1 MAGLGDGMLDRLKK
15 AKDDMFSI
23 SGLTAII
30 MEVEKEAYDLAQ
42 TFALGG
48 QNADTIRASLADAAS
63 EVKALGGSFNDVVA
77 TQSAVFTNLGRQ
89 VNMTSEG
96 MTELYATT
104 KATGVGAGELLNHFK
119 NIGVSTYDVGENM
132 EKVVQAARDIGVNA
146 SAVSGEAIKN
156 MEMLNKYNF
165 QGGVDGLARM
175 AAQAVNLR
183 VSIDS
188 ISNLMAKA
196 FEPDQAIELAAKM
209 QMLGAQQSAL
219 LDPLR
224 LMDMAQNDP
233 EEMMNQVAEL
243 GKQFVQ
249 FNEEAGRF
257 EIAPGGK
264 RQMMELAKAMDI
276 PYDQLTKM
284 ALAGTELDD
293 KMNKIK
299 FPSDVA
305 DEDTQKMIANMAEM
319 KDGQYVVKFK
329 DENGQVLTKAIED
342 LTDKEI
348 ESLAQQKEEAP
359 KTMEEIAASQLDTM
373 ESIDANIASMNKA
386 GYAVAGGKAT
396 GDVMKTMRGG
406 GDIAGKF
413 VRDVQGDSDKM
424 REGVDKAFMD
434 NIGSINKLLSG
445 EGSLNDVISTVSSTF
460 GGLKT
465 NLTENF
471 NKAVDNAKVSLDGL
485 TNSNNMFVELIK
497 NATTATIGYVKEH
510 EKLGTD
516 NSKTD
521 NVTTNTTTLQAQDLL
536 IHTLPEDKLVL
547 AAGTNLDGN
556 NNNGQTNNTPKD
568 INVNFKLDLTSN
580 NPNINPQDIIKAL
593 SDTGLQ
599 GKMVSAVQQGV
610 RNMSGAPFGNE
621 MSNYK
626 NNLMLGESM
635 GIS

>member
-1 MAGLGDGMLDRLKK
+1 MAGVGDGMIDKLKK
-15 AKDDMFSI
+15 AKDEMFTI
-23 SGLTAII
+23 SGLTSVI
-30 MEVEKEAYDLAQ
+30 MEVEKEAYNLAEA
-42 TFALGG
+42 FALGG

-63 EVKALGGSFNDVVA
+63 EVKALGGSFQDVVD
-77 TQSAVFTNLGRQ
+77 TQKAVFTNLGRQ

-165 QGGVDGLARM
+165 QGGVAGLARM
-175 AAQAVNLR
+175 AAHLR

-188 ISNLMAKA
+188 ISGLMTKA
-196 FEPDQAIELAAKM
+196 FETDQAVELAAKM

-386 GYAVAGGKAT
+386 GYAIAGGKAS
-396 GDVMKTMRGG
+396 GDVMKTMRAG

-424 REGVDKAFMD
+424 REGVDKAFID
-434 NIGSINKLLSG
+434 NISSINKLLSG

-471 NKAVDNAKVSLDGL
+471 DKAVTNAKTSLDGL
-485 TNSNNMFVELIK
+485 TNSNNMFTDLIK
-497 NATTATIGYVKEH
+497 NAATATLKYGAEH
-510 EKLGTD
+510 EKINLGTE
-516 NSKTD
+516 NKTTQP
-521 NVTTNTTTLQAQDLL
+521 TTQTVEAKDLL
-536 IHTLPEDKLVL
+536 IKTLPEDTLVM

-556 NNNGQTNNTPKD
+556 KNNTMGNTTPQKID
-568 INVNFKLDLTSN
+568 VNFKLDVTSN
-580 NPNINPQDIIKAL
+580 NQNINPQDIIKAL
-593 SDTGLQ
+593 NDTGLQ
-599 GKMVSAVQQGV
+599 SKMVSAIQEGV
-610 RNMSGAPFGNE
+610 RNMSGVPFGND
-621 MSNYK
+621 MSNMK

-635 GIS
+635 GV

>member
-1 MAGLGDGMLDRLKK
+1 MAGVGDGMIDKLKK
-15 AKDDMFSI
+15 AKDEMFTI
-23 SGLTAII
+23 SGLTSVI
-30 MEVEKEAYDLAQ
+30 MEVEKEAYNLAEA
-42 TFALGG
+42 FALGG

-63 EVKALGGSFNDVVA
+63 DIKALGGSFQDVVT
-77 TQSAVFTNLGRQ
+77 TQTAVFEKLGRQ
-89 VNMTSEG
+89 VNMSSEG

-104 KATGVGAGELLNHFK
+104 KATGVGAGELIEHFK
-119 NIGVSTYDVGENM
+119 NIGVSTYDIGENM

-146 SAVSGEAIKN
+146 SAVSKEAIGN
-156 MEMLNKYNF
+156 LEMMNKYNF
-165 QGGVDGLARM
+165 QGGVEGLARM

-183 VSIDS
+183 VSVGEIGKT
-188 ISNLMAKA
+188 MAKA
-196 FEPDQAIELAAKM
+196 FEPEGAIEMAAAM
-209 QMLGAQQSAL
+209 QRLGATQAGL

-249 FNEEAGRF
+249 FNEEAGKF

-264 RQMMELAKAMDI
+264 RQLIELEEKLG
-276 PYDQLTKM
+276 LTSGTLSKM
-284 ALAGTELDD
+284 ALAGAELDD
-293 KMNKIK
+293 KISKIR

-348 ESLAQQKEEAP
+348 ESLAKQEEVAP

-386 GYAVAGGKAT
+386 GYAIAGGKAS
-396 GDVMKTMRGG
+396 GDVMKTMRAGG
-406 GDIAGKF
+406 NIAGKF
-413 VRDVQGDSDKM
+413 VRDVQGDSDKL
-424 REGVDKAFMD
+424 REGVDKAFIN
-434 NIGSINKLLSG
+434 NISSINKLLSG

-460 GGLKT
+460 GSLKT
-465 NLTENF
+465 NLSENF
-471 NKAVDNAKVSLDGL
+471 DKAVTNAKTSLDGL
-485 TNSNNMFVELIK
+485 TNSNNMFTDLIK
-497 NATTATIGYVKEH
+497 NAATATLNYAAEH
-510 EKLGTD
+510 EKINLGTETK
-516 NSKTD
+516 NTQP
-521 NVTTNTTTLQAQDLL
+521 TTQTIEAKDLL
-536 IHTLPEDKLVL
+536 IKTLPEDTLVM

-556 NNNGQTNNTPKD
+556 KNNNMGNSTPQKID
-568 INVNFKLDLTSN
+568 VNFKLDVTSN
-580 NPNINPQDIIKAL
+580 NQNINPQDIIKAL

-599 GKMVSAVQQGV
+599 SKMVSAVQEGV
-610 RNMSGAPFGNE
+610 RNMSGVPFGND
-621 MSNYK
+621 MSNMK

-635 GIS
+635 GV

>member
-1 MAGLGDGMLDRLKK
+1 MAGVGDGMIDKLKK
-15 AKDDMFSI
+15 AKDEMFTI
-23 SGLTAII
+23 SGLTSVI
-30 MEVEKEAYDLAQ
+30 MEVEKEAYNLAEA
-42 TFALGG
+42 FALGG

-63 EVKALGGSFNDVVA
+63 DIKALGGSFQDVVT
-77 TQSAVFTNLGRQ
+77 TQTAVFEKLGRQ
-89 VNMTSEG
+89 VNMSSEG

-104 KATGVGAGELLNHFK
+104 KATGVGAGELIEHFK
-119 NIGVSTYDVGENM
+119 NIGVSTYDIGENM

-146 SAVSGEAIKN
+146 GAVSKEAIGN
-156 MEMLNKYNF
+156 LEMMNKYNF
-165 QGGVDGLARM
+165 QGGVEGLARM

-183 VSIDS
+183 VSVGEIGKT
-188 ISNLMAKA
+188 MAKA
-196 FEPDQAIELAAKM
+196 FEPEGAIEMAAAM
-209 QMLGAQQSAL
+209 QRLGATQAGL

-249 FNEEAGRF
+249 FNEEAGKF

-264 RQMMELAKAMDI
+264 RQLIELEEKLG
-276 PYDQLTKM
+276 LTSGTLSKM
-284 ALAGTELDD
+284 ALAGAELDD
-293 KMNKIK
+293 KISKIR

-348 ESLAQQKEEAP
+348 ESLAKQEEVAP

-386 GYAVAGGKAT
+386 GYAIAGGKAS
-396 GDVMKTMRGG
+396 GDVMKTMRAGG
-406 GDIAGKF
+406 NIAGKF
-413 VRDVQGDSDKM
+413 VRDVQGDSDKL
-424 REGVDKAFMD
+424 REGVDKAFIN
-434 NIGSINKLLSG
+434 NISSINKLLSG

-460 GGLKT
+460 GSLKT
-465 NLTENF
+465 NLSENF
-471 NKAVDNAKVSLDGL
+471 DKAVTNAKTSLDGL
-485 TNSNNMFVELIK
+485 TNSNNMFTDLIK
-497 NATTATIGYVKEH
+497 NAATATLNYAAEH
-510 EKLGTD
+510 EKINLGTETK
-516 NSKTD
+516 NTQP
-521 NVTTNTTTLQAQDLL
+521 TTQTIEAKDLL
-536 IHTLPEDKLVL
+536 IKTLPEDTLVM

-556 NNNGQTNNTPKD
+556 KNNNMGNSTPQKID
-568 INVNFKLDLTSN
+568 VNFKLDVTSN
-580 NPNINPQDIIKAL
+580 NQNINPQDIIKAL

-599 GKMVSAVQQGV
+599 SKMVSAVQEGV
-610 RNMSGAPFGNE
+610 RNMSGVPFGND
-621 MSNYK
+621 MSNMK

-635 GIS
+635 GV

>member
-1 MAGLGDGMLDRLKK
+1 MAGVGDGMIDKLKK
-15 AKDDMFSI
+15 AKDEMFTI
-23 SGLTAII
+23 SGLTSVI
-30 MEVEKEAYDLAQ
+30 MEVEKEAYNLAEA
-42 TFALGG
+42 FALGG

-63 EVKALGGSFNDVVA
+63 DIKALGGSFQDVVT
-77 TQSAVFTNLGRQ
+77 TQTAVFEKLGRQ
-89 VNMTSEG
+89 VNMSSEG

-104 KATGVGAGELLNHFK
+104 KATGVGAGELIEHFK
-119 NIGVSTYDVGENM
+119 NIGVSTYDIGENM

-146 SAVSGEAIKN
+146 SAVSKEAIGN
-156 MEMLNKYNF
+156 LEMMNKYNF
-165 QGGVDGLARM
+165 QGGVEGLARM

-183 VSIDS
+183 VSVGEIGKT
-188 ISNLMAKA
+188 MAKA
-196 FEPDQAIELAAKM
+196 FEPEGAIEMAAAM
-209 QMLGAQQSAL
+209 QRLGATQAGL

-249 FNEEAGRF
+249 FNEEAGKF

-264 RQMMELAKAMDI
+264 RQLIELEEKLG
-276 PYDQLTKM
+276 LTSGTLSKM
-284 ALAGTELDD
+284 ALAGAELDD
-293 KMNKIK
+293 KISKIR

-348 ESLAQQKEEAP
+348 ESLAKQEEVAP

-386 GYAVAGGKAT
+386 GYAIAGGKAS
-396 GDVMKTMRGG
+396 GDVMKTMRAGG
-406 GDIAGKF
+406 NIAGKF
-413 VRDVQGDSDKM
+413 VRDVQGDSDKL
-424 REGVDKAFMD
+424 REGVDKAFIS
-434 NIGSINKLLSG
+434 NISSINKLLSG

-465 NLTENF
+465 NLSENF
-471 NKAVDNAKVSLDGL
+471 DKAVTNAKTSLDGL
-485 TNSNNMFVELIK
+485 TNSNNMFTDLIK
-497 NATTATIGYVKEH
+497 NAATATLNYAAEH
-510 EKLGTD
+510 EKINLGTETK
-516 NSKTD
+516 NTQP
-521 NVTTNTTTLQAQDLL
+521 TTQTVEAKDLL
-536 IHTLPEDKLVL
+536 IKTLPEDTLVM

-556 NNNGQTNNTPKD
+556 KNNNMGNSTPQKID
-568 INVNFKLDLTSN
+568 VNFKLDVTSN
-580 NPNINPQDIIKAL
+580 NQNINPQDIIKAL

-599 GKMVSAVQQGV
+599 SKMVSAVQEGV
-610 RNMSGAPFGNE
+610 RNMSGVPFGND
-621 MSNYK
+621 MSNMK

-635 GIS
+635 GV